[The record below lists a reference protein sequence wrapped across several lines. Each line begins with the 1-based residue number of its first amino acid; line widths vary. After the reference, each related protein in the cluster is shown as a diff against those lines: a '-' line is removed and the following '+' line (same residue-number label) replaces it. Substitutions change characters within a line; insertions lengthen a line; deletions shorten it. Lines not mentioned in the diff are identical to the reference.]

1 MKYWKAG
8 VLFLIAFFIQTS
20 LLNLISIGGYT
31 PNLLLCLVVIF
42 SFLYEKDMY
51 GLVYGAVFGLIYDAC
66 YSYVIGPTP
75 IALLIV
81 AVLVLIL
88 REYANI
94 ENIISMWIVSAVSFF
109 FYYFVNWGLYRI
121 AGTPLGL
128 SYAFSHA
135 IWIVL
140 YSLAVIT
147 VLYVFM
153 IKRVI
158 KYHKDRYFR

>member
-8 VLFLIAFFIQTS
+8 IFFLIAFFTQNS
-20 LLNLISIGGYT
+20 LLNMVNIGGYT

-75 IALLIV
+75 IALLLV
-81 AVLVLIL
+81 AVLVLVL

-94 ENIISMWIVSAVSFF
+94 ENIISMWTVSVISFF
-109 FYYFVNWGLYRI
+109 AYYLINWGLYKI
-121 AGTPLGL
+121 AGTAFGIG
-128 SYAFSHA
+128 YAFSHA
-135 IWIVL
+135 IWVIL

-147 VLYVFM
+147 LLYVFM
-153 IKRVI
+153 IKKVVR
-158 KYHKDRYFR
+158 YHRERYFR

>member
-8 VLFLIAFFIQTS
+8 IFFLIAFFIQTS

>member
-8 VLFLIAFFIQTS
+8 IFFLIAFSIQTS
-20 LLNLISIGGYT
+20 LLNLISVGSYT

-75 IALLIV
+75 IALLLT
-81 AVLVLIL
+81 AVLVLVL

-94 ENIISMWIVSAVSFF
+94 ENIISMWTVSTLSFF
-109 FYYFVNWGLYRI
+109 FYYLVNWGLYKI

-128 SYAFSHA
+128 SYVFSHSV
-135 IWIVL
+135 WIIL
-140 YSLAVIT
+140 YSLIVIT
-147 VLYVFM
+147 IIYIFM
-153 IKRVI
+153 IKRVV